1 MSRTPST
8 SYHAVR
14 AHTPGPARW
23 LLLGLLC
30 AAGSAAAHTGHTALG
45 AETTPHTHALD
56 SLLQGMLHPIT
67 GLDHLAA
74 MLAVGCWSALTARRV
89 WVAPLAF
96 ANVLLAGALLGMAG
110 VALPAVEP
118 MVASSLLVLG
128 LLLAARTRMPGA
140 AAAVLVGI
148 FAAFHGWAHG
158 SELSGALWFAPLA
171 GIVLATLALHALGVA
186 LGLALRGRS
195 LWWSR
200 LAGSVVALAGV
211 TLLARAV

>member
-1 MSRTPST
+1 MTG
-8 SYHAVR
+8 H
-14 AHTPGPARW
+14 ARW
-23 LLLGLLC
+23 MLLGLLC
-30 AAGSAAAHTGHTALG
+30 AAGSVAAHTVHTGLG
-45 AETTPHTHALD
+45 GDSTPHTHALD

-67 GLDHLAA
+67 GLDHVAA

-128 LLLAARTRMPGA
+128 LLLASRTRMQGA
-140 AAAVLVGI
+140 ASALLVGG

-171 GIVLATLALHALGVA
+171 GMVLATLALHTLGVA

-200 LAGSVVALAGV
+200 MAGAMVALAGAA
-211 TLLARAV
+211 LLVRAV

>member
-1 MSRTPST
+1 
-8 SYHAVR
+8 
-14 AHTPGPARW
+14 

-30 AAGSAAAHTGHTALG
+30 AAGSVAAHTGHAGDGALHQQATA
-45 AETTPHTHALD
+45 
-56 SLLQGMLHPIT
+56 SMLQGMLHPLT
-67 GLDHLAA
+67 GVDHLIA

-128 LLLAARTRMPGA
+128 LLLAARARLPA
-140 AAAVLVGI
+140 AASALLVAG

-158 SELSGALWFAPLA
+158 AELAGGVWFAPLL
-171 GIVLATLALHALGVA
+171 GMVLATLALHALGVA
-186 LGLALRGRS
+186 LGLALRGHS
-195 LWWSR
+195 PWWR
-200 LAGSVVALAGV
+200 RTAGALVALAGAAMLV
-211 TLLARAV
+211 RAV